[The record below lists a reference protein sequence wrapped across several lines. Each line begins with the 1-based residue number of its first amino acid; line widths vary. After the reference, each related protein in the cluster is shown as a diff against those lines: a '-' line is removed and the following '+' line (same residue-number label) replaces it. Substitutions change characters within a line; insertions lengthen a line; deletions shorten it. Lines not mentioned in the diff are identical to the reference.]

1 MFPKD
6 GRTTL
11 TVDDIPKK
19 WYNIAADI
27 GSPEILNP
35 ATMKPVTAADL
46 APVFCKTFVEQELDT
61 THRFIDIPEQIREA
75 YAQFGRVTPLQ
86 RAYHLEQY
94 LNTPA

>member
-1 MFPKD
+1 MFPID

-35 ATMKPVTAADL
+35 ATMKPVTAEDL
-46 APVFCKTFVEQELDT
+46 PPVFCKTSAEQELDT
-61 THRFIDIPEQIREA
+61 THRFIDIPEPVREA
-75 YAQFGRVTPLQ
+75 YAQFGRFTPQQ
-86 RAYHLEQY
+86 RAYHLVQY
-94 LNTPA
+94 LQIPA